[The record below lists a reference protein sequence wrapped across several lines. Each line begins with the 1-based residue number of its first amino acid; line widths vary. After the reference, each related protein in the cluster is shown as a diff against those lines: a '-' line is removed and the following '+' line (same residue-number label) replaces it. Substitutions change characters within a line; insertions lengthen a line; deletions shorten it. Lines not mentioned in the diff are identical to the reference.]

1 MIAEELPCKTYT
13 AFLPS
18 TKNSLLKDEKMLCLQ
33 ILGIHLNIISFNAAL
48 ITRYPQKH
56 LLKHLYLNRG
66 DICLI
71 SYHRIFIKK
80 AHIINCFINIISIFL
95 NTFFFDYMTLPTK
108 FQFGVQINGTFV
120 TNKY

>member
-18 TKNSLLKDEKMLCLQ
+18 TKNGLLKDEKMLCLQ

-56 LLKHLYLNRG
+56 LLKHLYLN
-66 DICLI
+66 
-71 SYHRIFIKK
+71 SET
-80 AHIINCFINIISIFL
+80 S
-95 NTFFFDYMTLPTK
+95 
-108 FQFGVQINGTFV
+108 V
-120 TNKY
+120 